1 MSGPGTAS
9 PSPAATWRTWSRRS
23 TPPSDA
29 LPVNIRLGHDAR
41 QAFAKALFGARAGT
55 AAAKD
60 ENGWP
65 ALGWARRLYLHGDL
79 LLADLTGVPVRLADL
94 DQGEAVP
101 DPLRAASASTAR
113 VGGTVYRWML
123 DHIALLGA
131 DTPAVDGLA
140 DIGLA
145 DTDVDRLVELHYEAT
160 DADGWLTLGDGEPDA
175 HSPRW

>member
-1 MSGPGTAS
+1 MP
-9 PSPAATWRTWSRRS
+9 P
-23 TPPSDA
+23 PPS
-29 LPVNIRLGHDAR
+29 
-41 QAFAKALFGARAGT
+41 
-55 AAAKD
+55 D

-79 LLADLTGVPVRLADL
+79 LLADLTGVPVRLATWIKEKRYRTRS
-94 DQGEAVP
+94 GG
-101 DPLRAASASTAR
+101 LRFNRT

-160 DADGWLTLGDGEPDA
+160 DTDGWLTLGDGEPDA
-175 HSPRW
+175 HFRAGEAGANPEATAESTLGAVHRGAEGAVR